1 LKLWSGIY
9 SQRTRGTGKDKSSS
23 SYRTVARRTT
33 GSAHPNTTKVSE
45 YFVATIFHD
54 THALLLGKTTQLGRI
69 VFDVTDLKEHHINA
83 HKEKGLSTRDLKIRV
98 EMLLQIEIIGRDLK
112 FFVRWPAN
120 REGKLLPASR
130 SSFSLA
136 AAFKPGTE

>member
-1 LKLWSGIY
+1 LWSGIY
-9 SQRTRGTGKDKSSS
+9 FGRKKGIGKEKRFSSF
-23 SYRTVARRTT
+23 RTVARRTT

-45 YFVATIFHD
+45 YLITTIYHNA
-54 THALLLGKTTQLGRI
+54 HVILLGKTTQLGKV
-69 VFDVTDLKEHHINA
+69 VFDVTDLKEHHVKV
-83 HKEKGLSTRDLKIRV
+83 HKEKGLCTEKWKIRV
-98 EMLLQIEIIGRDLK
+98 EVLLQIEIIGRDLK